1 MGATYVLRMDRT
13 DILIAGG
20 GTAGLAAAAGFGSL
34 GLRVVCVD
42 PAPEGADGG
51 PDEDL
56 RTTAIL
62 QPGRALLEQA
72 GLWDLVAAE
81 ATALWVMRIVD
92 ARDRPVR
99 RDFDSGDLGEQPF
112 GWNVPNRVLR
122 HAFAKRLAGME
133 HVTRLRGVGFV
144 DRLAHLDE
152 VLVVL
157 SDGRRVTAR
166 LLVGADGRDSA
177 VRRACGI
184 EVRTQRYGQKAL
196 VFAVTHHEPHRG
208 VSIEVHD
215 QGGPFTLVPLPDH
228 EGRPCSS
235 VVWMADGA
243 EALRLW
249 ALPDDA
255 FAAEVNARSAGVM
268 GELTPVGGRQAWPIV
283 TQVAERITARRTALM
298 AEAAHVFPPIGAQ
311 GLNTSLA
318 DLRTL
323 VDLAAARQGDIGG
336 EGFLQAYAR
345 SREGDIRLRALGIDA
360 LNRASIG
367 GLGPLRAAGLQ
378 VIHDLPPL
386 RHALMQLGLGL
397 R

>member
-1 MGATYVLRMDRT
+1 MDSI
-13 DILIAGG
+13 DILVAGG

-42 PAPEGADGG
+42 PAPEGAAEG

-72 GLWDLVAAE
+72 GLWDRVAAE
-81 ATALWVMRIVD
+81 ATALRVMRIVD
-92 ARDRPVR
+92 ARGEPVR
-99 RDFDSGDLGEQPF
+99 RDFNAGDLGDQPF
-112 GWNVPNRVLR
+112 GWNVPNRVLKR
-122 HAFAKRLAGME
+122 AFAERLAEME
-133 HVTRLRGVGFV
+133 HVTLLRGVGFS
-144 DRLAHLDE
+144 DRLAQLDE
-152 VLVVL
+152 VLVAL
-157 SDGRRVTAR
+157 TDGRRVSAR

-184 EVRTQRYGQKAL
+184 GVQCTRYGQKAL
-196 VFAVTHHEPHRG
+196 VFAVTHAEPHRG
-208 VSIEVHD
+208 VSIEVHAK
-215 QGGPFTLVPLPDH
+215 GGPFTLVPLPDH
-228 EGRPCSS
+228 EGRPCSA
-235 VVWMADGA
+235 VVWMTDGG
-243 EALRLW
+243 EAMRLK
-249 ALPDDA
+249 ALPDEE
-255 FAAEVNARSAGVM
+255 FTAAANARSAGVM
-268 GELTPVGGRQAWPIV
+268 GELAPVGGRQAWPIV

-323 VDLAAARQGDIGG
+323 IDLAAARRADIGG
-336 EGFLQAYAR
+336 ERFLRAYAR

-360 LNRASIG
+360 LNRVSIG
-367 GLGPLRAAGLQ
+367 GLGPLRAAGLR
-378 VIHDLPPL
+378 VIHDVPPL
-386 RHALMQLGLGL
+386 RHALMRLGLGL